1 MEIINSFYV
10 SPSLSSDLRASFT
23 SDDTLIAVS
32 KTMSRFYIIGF
43 KVEISRMI
51 VETTTNHDSSLQLTD
66 K

>member
-1 MEIINSFYV
+1 MEIINSLYV
-10 SPSLSSDLRASFT
+10 SLSFRLDLRASFT

>member
-1 MEIINSFYV
+1 MEIINSLYV

>member
-1 MEIINSFYV
+1 MEIINSLYV
-10 SPSLSSDLRASFT
+10 SLSFRLDLRASFT

-32 KTMSRFYIIGF
+32 KTMSRFYKSGF